1 MLIYIKRAW
10 DFSRTIF
17 LNVASIVLL
26 MAGDVLAFLVGLDW
40 NTVLSPRAAFY
51 VIVLINITGIYLRM
65 TTTGPVG
72 KKPKEGAE

>member
-1 MLIYIKRAW
+1 MTKYIKRAW

-26 MAGDVLAFLVGLDW
+26 TAGDVLAFLIGLDW

-51 VIVLINITGIYLRM
+51 MIVLINIVNIYLR
-65 TTTGPVG
+65 TTTTAAVG

>member
-1 MLIYIKRAW
+1 MTKYIKRAW

-26 MAGDVLAFLVGLDW
+26 TAGEVMAFLVGLDW
-40 NTVLSPRAAFY
+40 NTILSPRAAFY
-51 VIVLINITGIYLRM
+51 VIILINIISIYLRM
-65 TTTGPVG
+65 TTTAAVG